1 MSRNALGKGLGAL
14 IGSAPKTSTVPAT
27 VAPPNVELG
36 EKVQEVAISG
46 VKPSALQPRKT
57 FNEEELADLA
67 ASIKENGIIQP
78 LIVRQAAGHLELIAG
93 ERRWR
98 AAQRAGLAKVPVIV
112 RKAEDLEVLE
122 LALVENLQRSDL
134 NPIEEAEGYGNLAEK
149 FKLTQEQV
157 AQKVGKSRA
166 AVANTLRLLGLQVD
180 VKEMVRHGHLSVG
193 HAKVLLGL
201 ANNGQQDA
209 AAREVVKRGL
219 SVRETEKLVARFG
232 KPTRSGV
239 SKGGNSKAASSD
251 WRDLEQR
258 LQRTLGTKVRL
269 VGTAAKGHLEIDY
282 YNESDLERILET
294 LGVSGE

>member
-14 IGSAPKTSTVPAT
+14 IGSAPQQPAT
-27 VAPPNVELG
+27 PIASPQPNLESG
-36 EKVQEVAISG
+36 EKVQEVAIS
-46 VKPSALQPRKT
+46 VVMPSPLQPRKT
-57 FNEEELADLA
+57 FNEEQLADLS

-78 LIVRQAAGHLELIAG
+78 LIVRKTGDKLELIAG

-149 FKLTQEQV
+149 FNLTQEQV

-166 AVANTLRLLGLQVD
+166 AVANAVRLLSLQVD

-193 HAKVLLGL
+193 HAKVILGL
-201 ANNGQQDA
+201 ADGEQQDA

-219 SVRETEKLVARFG
+219 SVRETEKLITRFG
-232 KPTRSGV
+232 KPTRKGV
-239 SKGGNSKAASSD
+239 AKGSSKAATSD

-258 LQRTLGTKVRL
+258 LQRILGTKVRL
-269 VGTAAKGHLEIDY
+269 IGTSSKGHLEIDY
-282 YNESDLERILET
+282 YNETDLDRILET
-294 LGVSGE
+294 LGIGGE

>member
-14 IGSAPKTSTVPAT
+14 IGARPVVPGV
-27 VAPPNVELG
+27 VAPLPDAAATAG
-36 EKVQEVAISG
+36 EQVREVGIDEVRPG
-46 VKPSALQPRKT
+46 DWQPRKSFDEAQLT
-57 FNEEELADLA
+57 DLA

-78 LIVRQAAGHLELIAG
+78 LLVRQTGGQFEIIAG

-98 AAQRAGLAKVPVIV
+98 AAQRAGLARVPVLV
-112 RKAEDLEVLE
+112 RQAADLEALE

-149 FKLTQEQV
+149 FNLTQEQV

-166 AVANTLRLLGLQVD
+166 AVANATRLLGLQAD
-180 VKEMVRHGHLSVG
+180 VREMVRHGHLSVG

-201 ANNGQQDA
+201 ADGGQQDA

-219 SVRETEKLVARFG
+219 SVRETEQLVARCG
-232 KPTRSGV
+232 KPRRAGVAKGSG
-239 SKGGNSKAASSD
+239 KAVTSD

-258 LQRTLGTKVRL
+258 LQRVLGAKVRL
-269 VGTAAKGHLEIDY
+269 IGTAAKGRLEIDY
-282 YNESDLERILET
+282 YNESDLERLLET

>member
-14 IGSAPKTSTVPAT
+14 IGSAPKTAT
-27 VAPPNVELG
+27 TPIVSPQPNVEIG
-36 EKVQEVAISG
+36 EKVQEVAISV

-57 FNEEELADLA
+57 FNEEQLVELAS
-67 ASIKENGIIQP
+67 SIKENGIIQP
-78 LIVRQAAGHLELIAG
+78 LIVRKSGEHFELIAG

-98 AAQRAGLAKVPVIV
+98 AAQKAGLSKVPVIV
-112 RKAEDLEVLE
+112 RQAADLEVLE

-149 FKLTQEQV
+149 FQLTQEQV
-157 AQKVGKSRA
+157 AQKVGKSRT
-166 AVANTLRLLGLQVD
+166 AVANAVRLLSLQVD

-193 HAKVLLGL
+193 HAKVILGL
-201 ANNGQQDA
+201 TNDEQQEA

-219 SVRETEKLVARFG
+219 SVRETEKIIARFG
-232 KPTRSGV
+232 KPTRPGTT
-239 SKGGNSKAASSD
+239 KGGSSKNASSD

-258 LQRTLGTKVRL
+258 LQRALGTKVRL
-269 VGTAAKGHLEIDY
+269 IGTAAKGHLEIDY

>member
-14 IGSAPKTSTVPAT
+14 IGSTNKTPAAPIAT
-27 VAPPNVELG
+27 PQPNVEIG
-36 EKVQEVAISG
+36 EKVQEVAIG
-46 VKPSALQPRKT
+46 VVMPSPLQPRKT
-57 FNEEELADLA
+57 FNEEQLADLA

-78 LIVRQAAGHLELIAG
+78 LIVRKAGDKLELIAG

-98 AAQRAGLAKVPVIV
+98 AAQRTGLAKVPVIV
-112 RKAEDLEVLE
+112 RQAEDLEVLE

-149 FKLTQEQV
+149 FSLTQEQV

-166 AVANTLRLLGLQVD
+166 TVANALRLLGLQVD
-180 VKEMVRHGHLSVG
+180 VKEMVRHGHLSAG
-193 HAKVLLGL
+193 HAKVILGL
-201 ANNGQQDA
+201 ANGKQQDA

-219 SVRETEKLVARFG
+219 SVRETEKLIARFG
-232 KPTRSGV
+232 KPSRLGV
-239 SKGGNSKAASSD
+239 SKGSGKTATSD

-258 LQRTLGTKVRL
+258 LQRVLGTKVRL
-269 VGTAAKGHLEIDY
+269 VGTASKGHLEIDY

-294 LGVSGE
+294 LGVSGG